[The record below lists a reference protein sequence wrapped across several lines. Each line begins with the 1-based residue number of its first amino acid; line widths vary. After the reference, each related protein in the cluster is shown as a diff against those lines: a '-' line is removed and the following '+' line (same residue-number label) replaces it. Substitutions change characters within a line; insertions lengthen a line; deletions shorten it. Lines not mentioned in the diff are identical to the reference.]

1 MASDPLTSS
10 AAGIALVG
18 AGGEYH
24 GRIMR
29 ANHRLAGLLGRPLE
43 EIVGTRLCEHIHSDD
58 QAQTHSAFLRLMAD
72 TQALYENTGRL
83 VTATTRVVH
92 VQAFASVIATRTGS
106 AVVLRVLA
114 LPPAPDG

>member
-18 AGGEYH
+18 AVGQDY

-29 ANHRLAGLLGRPLE
+29 ANHRLADLLGRPLE
-43 EIVGTRLCEHIHSDD
+43 EIVGTRLCEHLHSND

-72 TQALYENTGRL
+72 TQTLYQSKGRL
-83 VTATTRVVH
+83 VAATARVVQ
-92 VQAFASVIATRTGS
+92 VQAFASVITTPTGP

-114 LPPAPDG
+114 LPSAPDG